1 MEDLQNARRRRVL
14 RILVGRGGCFGKE
27 MLDACNQVGR
37 ELHEAHRQVE
47 TKPFYVLKLRISVKA
62 LSVHNL
68 IFWKIKEKAV
78 EKKIQSS
85 FLQACSDIFRVAGVI

>member
-1 MEDLQNARRRRVL
+1 MAHLLNARRQRVL

-47 TKPFYVLKLRISVKA
+47 TVETKPGVLSFEGMKPRAIAEADTKA
-62 LSVHNL
+62 GLAKN
-68 IFWKIKEKAV
+68 
-78 EKKIQSS
+78 
-85 FLQACSDIFRVAGVI
+85 RV